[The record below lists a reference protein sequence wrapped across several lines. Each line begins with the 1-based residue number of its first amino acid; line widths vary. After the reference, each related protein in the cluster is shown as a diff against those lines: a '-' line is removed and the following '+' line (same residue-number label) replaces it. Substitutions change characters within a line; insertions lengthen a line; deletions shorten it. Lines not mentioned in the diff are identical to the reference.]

1 MNASKNTYVKKL
13 QIIAE
18 EPLSL
23 RSQVAKDI
31 LEYYKE
37 DIEEF
42 FKELPMF
49 QVNDLISKYIFYC
62 HTQHFYDTHYDEI
75 EAIRTEYSYYFSEM
89 MKQNFD
95 LKTMFC
101 WFAFEQTAYE
111 VAEELGLEI

>member
-1 MNASKNTYVKKL
+1 MNTSENTCFEKL
-13 QIIAE
+13 QVIAK

-49 QVNDLISKYIFYC
+49 QVNDLISKYIFYR
-62 HTQHFYDTHYDEI
+62 HTHDFYDTHYEEI
-75 EAIRTEYSYYFSEM
+75 EDIRTEHSYYFGEM

-95 LKTMFC
+95 LKTIFC

-111 VAEELGLEI
+111 LAEELGLEI